1 MNELV
6 IADHLSLVD
15 DGLME
20 GGMSSGS
27 RDDEGVPSRTQTIV
41 DSGRLTGEL
50 WSTRDAAKLVSEG
63 KVDSAQTTG
72 SASRGGPYITSN
84 LRLQRFDIVFIR
96 KNPFKR

>member
-1 MNELV
+1 MRDLQEVSLWSGKMNEVV

-41 DSGRLTGEL
+41 NSG
-50 WSTRDAAKLVSEG
+50 
-63 KVDSAQTTG
+63 
-72 SASRGGPYITSN
+72 N
-84 LRLQRFDIVFIR
+84 
-96 KNPFKR
+96 

>member
-1 MNELV
+1 MNEVV

-20 GGMSSGS
+20 GYVLLS

-41 DSGRLTGEL
+41 NSGRLTGEL

-63 KVDSAQTTG
+63 KVESAKQQVLPQEVDIQHLRFVG
-72 SASRGGPYITSN
+72 AGPG
-84 LRLQRFDIVFIR
+84 FIVIC
-96 KNPFKR
+96 KDTLKR